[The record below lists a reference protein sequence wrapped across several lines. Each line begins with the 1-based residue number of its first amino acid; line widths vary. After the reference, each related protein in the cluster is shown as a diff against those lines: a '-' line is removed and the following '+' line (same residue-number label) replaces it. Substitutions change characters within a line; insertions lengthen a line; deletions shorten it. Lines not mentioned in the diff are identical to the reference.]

1 LNVYGPTKLAGEAA
15 VLAETTNCV
24 IRVSWVFGPERPSFV
39 DSVFDA
45 ALAALAARPLAAVAD
60 KFSLPVFTTD
70 LT

>member
-24 IRVSWVFGPERPSFV
+24 IRVSWVFGPERSSFV
-39 DSVFDA
+39 DSVFD
-45 ALAALAARPLAAVAD
+45 AALAARPLAAVAD